1 MEKSINKY
9 EALEKFYYFEKEYC
23 YPVLTVTDKPQIKA
37 LTDHYCSQL
46 WNEYVSETKH
56 HLMLVNDLKD
66 WKIKNEIKK
75 EYNWQKDW
83 NNNII
88 EAFEENIKPLLDWK
102 DEDPVFFFWNKFS
115 GIETTWSL
123 ICKYWI
129 SFLYEDEANI
139 LVSPKSKNVIILS
152 VNGNLTIA
160 ERE

>member
-1 MEKSINKY
+1 M
-9 EALEKFYYFEKEYC
+9 A
-23 YPVLTVTDKPQIKA
+23 VADKPQIKA
-37 LTDHYCSQL
+37 LTDYYCAQL
-46 WNEYVSETKH
+46 WTEYVSETKH

-75 EYNWQKDW
+75 EYNWQEDW
-83 NNNII
+83 NNNTI
-88 EAFEENIKPLLDWK
+88 EAFEENVKPLTNWK
-102 DEDPVFFFWNKFS
+102 AEDIVFFFWNKSS

-139 LVSPKSKNVIILS
+139 IVNPKSKNVIILS
-152 VNGNLTIA
+152 VNGSLAIA

>member
-1 MEKSINKY
+1 M
-9 EALEKFYYFEKEYC
+9 
-23 YPVLTVTDKPQIKA
+23 KA
-37 LTDHYCSQL
+37 LTDYYCAQL
-46 WNEYVSETKH
+46 WTEYVSETKH

-75 EYNWQKDW
+75 EYNWQEDW
-83 NNNII
+83 NNNTI
-88 EAFEENIKPLLDWK
+88 EAFEENVKPLTNWK
-102 DEDPVFFFWNKFS
+102 AEDIVFFFWNKSS

-139 LVSPKSKNVIILS
+139 IVNPKSKNVIILS
-152 VNGNLTIA
+152 VNGSLAIA